1 MNQVTVASSRF
12 VLALSLFCA
21 AFAARA
27 QTSRQISADGTGVFR
42 PAPLGNDAVQ
52 VPEIDDFG
60 IDDADAAAGP
70 EGDGFINRT
79 LPGNIG
85 GSASARAGKKAK
97 SNPEVNVSFD
107 GLNFRQ
113 QRLANNGNQF
123 SVEPPDQ
130 GLCAGNGFVLES
142 VNDVVNVFDAAG
154 NQRLGVTDLNSFY
167 GYPAAIARGNP
178 NRFGPSLTDPTCLFD
193 RATQRWFQVVL
204 TLDRINVDPATGL
217 SLSQSLSGR
226 NHLDIA
232 VSNTASP
239 LGTWTAPRARR
250 ITTAIP
256 RPAPLLRVARIRL
269 RVSATSPTS
278 APTPTGSTSPRTS
291 SASSAPGS
299 MPRRCMHFRRAIW

>member
-79 LPGNIG
+79 LPGNSG

-239 LGTWTAPRARR
+239 LGTWTIYRVPVQDDG
-250 ITTAIP
+250 TEGTP
-256 RPAPLLRVARIRL
+256 NHHCNPAPGA
-269 RVSATSPTS
+269 ATSPTS